1 MKIANIP
8 AALITVLAGSLVSA
22 AVCAADLTE
31 LSPGGSGHYPAV
43 MVTDPTLPTHTI
55 YRPADL
61 KGLGT
66 EQLPIVAWGNGG
78 CSNVGDSAKNF
89 LLEVASHGF
98 LVIAVGL
105 PGKPQP
111 TGGVSTAEPR
121 ERGPRTQTRS
131 AQLLDALDW
140 AVAQNARAG
149 SDYFGHLNTKQTAV
163 MGHSCGG
170 LQALEVSSDPRVSTS
185 VILDSGILIDPPP
198 FPMPGVV
205 TNDKSELA
213 RLHAPLIY
221 IIGGPTDIAYS
232 NAADDF
238 KRIDR
243 VAVFMAN
250 TNVGHKGTF
259 AEPNGGIFAQVTSA
273 WLQWRLKHDQAAA
286 KMFVGPQ
293 CGLCTDSAW
302 TVQKSRIDEP

>member
-1 MKIANIP
+1 MKLANIP
-8 AALITVLAGSLVSA
+8 AAFIATLASLLAGS
-22 AVCAADLTE
+22 AVCAVEATDLST
-31 LSPGGSGHYPAV
+31 GGSGHYPAV
-43 MVTDPTLPTHTI
+43 MVSDPTLPTHTI

-78 CSNVGDSAKNF
+78 CSNIGDSAKNF

-98 LVIAVGL
+98 LVIAVGP
-105 PGKPQP
+105 PGKTQAAV
-111 TGGVSTAEPR
+111 GASTAEPR
-121 ERGPRTQTRS
+121 ERGPRAQTRS

-140 AVAQNARAG
+140 AVAQNGRAG
-149 SDYFGHLNTKQTAV
+149 SEYFGHLNTKQTAV

-170 LQALEVSSDPRVSTS
+170 LQALEVSPDPRVSAS

-243 VAVFMAN
+243 IAVFMAN

-286 KMFVGPQ
+286 IMFVGPQ

-302 TVQKSRIDEP
+302 SVQKKRIDQP